1 MQNELSCHL
10 IEVVLAE
17 GGVDLSQDLL
27 QDSGGDVAVACKH
40 SIALVGFS

>member
-40 SIALVGFS
+40 ALFA